1 LTTLNARRAT
11 VERIVHAWRTPMAQS
26 ATVAVYEMHEQADAA
41 MKALQ
46 RSGFDL
52 RKLSII
58 GKDFARRSTPSATT
72 TPEIA

>member
-1 LTTLNARRAT
+1 
-11 VERIVHAWRTPMAQS
+11 MAQS